1 MVNHTIA
8 DQIFFV
14 KNDIRYFFLWSGSF
28 VFGGFSVGR
37 TQLFVRL
44 LFKVDRLQ
52 DLDFKWQP
60 SYQLIPVRGN
70 HGNRFI

>member
-37 TQLFVRL
+37 TQLFVCL